1 MRPRWSSATRS
12 VAAAAD
18 LVALLRALGHER
30 AAWLGYSLGGR
41 VALQVAADHPEAVAA
56 LVLEGA
62 APGIADDAERTVR
75 LASDA
80 ALAQRIERDGVEA
93 FVDEWERVPLFASQ
107 LALPA
112 EARAAVRAT
121 RLAQRAHGLA
131 NSLRGMGAGAQA
143 PLHDRLPSITVPT
156 LLLAGSLDE
165 KYVAIG
171 RDMARTLPDATMRV
185 IEGAGHAAH
194 LERPEAFAR
203 LVQEHLRRTYA
214 PPGER
219 MPPPVDGAARQGEAM
234 SEATDAPGAVEW
246 RKAGD
251 YTDILYEISSGIAKI
266 TINRPEVHTPSGPRP
281 STRCSM
287 RSRRRTTTPASA
299 WCCSPARARA
309 PSVPA
314 ATSACVVRR
323 LRRR

>member
-1 MRPRWSSATRS
+1 MDGAAPVAIDGLALHVAAAGEGPPLVLLHGFTGSSDTWRDLVGRLSGQYQTIAPDLVGHARS
-12 VAAAAD
+12 DAPEGVERYAIRRAAAD
-18 LVALLRALGHER
+18 LVALLRELGHER

-62 APGIADDAERTVR
+62 SPGIAADAERAAR

-112 EARAAVRAT
+112 EARAAVRAM

-143 PLHDRLPSITVPT
+143 PLHDRLPSIAVPT

-214 PPGER
+214 PAR
-219 MPPPVDGAARQGEAM
+219 RADAA
-234 SEATDAPGAVEW
+234 
-246 RKAGD
+246 AG
-251 YTDILYEISSGIAKI
+251 
-266 TINRPEVHTPSGPRP
+266 
-281 STRCSM
+281 
-287 RSRRRTTTPASA
+287 
-299 WCCSPARARA
+299 
-309 PSVPA
+309 
-314 ATSACVVRR
+314 
-323 LRRR
+323 

>member
-1 MRPRWSSATRS
+1 MDGAAS
-12 VAAAAD
+12 VAIDGLAIHVDGAGEGPPLVLLHGFTGSSETWRDLTGRLGGGYRTIAPDLVGHARSDAPEAVERYAIRRAAAD

-41 VALQVAADHPEAVAA
+41 VALQVAADHPQAVAA

-62 APGIADDAERTVR
+62 SPGIAADAQRAAR

-112 EARAAVRAT
+112 EARAVVRAT
-121 RLAQRAHGLA
+121 RLAQRARGLA

-143 PLHDRLPSITVPT
+143 PLHDRLPSIAAPA

-165 KYVAIG
+165 KYVAIA

-185 IEGAGHAAH
+185 VEGVGHAAH

-203 LVQEHLRRTYA
+203 LVEDFLRRTYA
-214 PPGER
+214 PAR
-219 MPPPVDGAARQGEAM
+219 RADTAAG
-234 SEATDAPGAVEW
+234 
-246 RKAGD
+246 
-251 YTDILYEISSGIAKI
+251 
-266 TINRPEVHTPSGPRP
+266 
-281 STRCSM
+281 
-287 RSRRRTTTPASA
+287 
-299 WCCSPARARA
+299 
-309 PSVPA
+309 
-314 ATSACVVRR
+314 
-323 LRRR
+323 

>member
-1 MRPRWSSATRS
+1 MDGAAAVTIDGLAVHVDAAGAGPPLVLLHGFTGSSDTWRDLADGLGGEYRTIASDLVGHARS
-12 VAAAAD
+12 DAPEEVERYAIRRAAAD
-18 LVALLRALGHER
+18 LVALLHELGHER

-41 VALQVAADHPEAVAA
+41 VALQVAADHPQAVAA

-62 APGIADDAERTVR
+62 SPGIADAAERAAR
-75 LASDA
+75 RASDE

-112 EARAAVRAT
+112 EARAAVRAS

-143 PLHDRLPSITVPT
+143 PLHDRLPSIAAPT

-185 IEGAGHAAH
+185 VEGAGHAAH

-203 LVQEHLRRTYA
+203 LVEEHLRRTYA
-214 PPGER
+214 PAR
-219 MPPPVDGAARQGEAM
+219 RADAA
-234 SEATDAPGAVEW
+234 
-246 RKAGD
+246 AG
-251 YTDILYEISSGIAKI
+251 
-266 TINRPEVHTPSGPRP
+266 
-281 STRCSM
+281 
-287 RSRRRTTTPASA
+287 
-299 WCCSPARARA
+299 
-309 PSVPA
+309 
-314 ATSACVVRR
+314 
-323 LRRR
+323 

>member
-1 MRPRWSSATRS
+1 MDQHRS
-12 VAAAAD
+12 LSLLFLALAAGLAGGLAGAYRTIAPDLAGHARSDAPEVVERYAIRRAAAD

-41 VALQVAADHPEAVAA
+41 VALQVAADHPQAVAA

-62 APGIADDAERTVR
+62 SPGIADAAEREAR
-75 LASDA
+75 LASDE

-93 FVDEWERVPLFASQ
+93 FVDEWEQVPLFASQ

-112 EARAAVRAT
+112 GARAAVRAS

-143 PLHDRLPSITVPT
+143 PLHDRLPSIAVPT

-171 RDMARTLPDATMRV
+171 RDMARTLPDATMRMV
-185 IEGAGHAAH
+185 EGAGHAAH

-203 LVQEHLRRTYA
+203 LVEDHLRRTYA
-214 PPGER
+214 PAR
-219 MPPPVDGAARQGEAM
+219 RADSAAG
-234 SEATDAPGAVEW
+234 
-246 RKAGD
+246 
-251 YTDILYEISSGIAKI
+251 
-266 TINRPEVHTPSGPRP
+266 
-281 STRCSM
+281 
-287 RSRRRTTTPASA
+287 
-299 WCCSPARARA
+299 
-309 PSVPA
+309 
-314 ATSACVVRR
+314 
-323 LRRR
+323 